1 MGDYI
6 MATLIIYYSQRGTT
20 DIVAKTLAKNLRGNI
35 VRIHDLKNRDGYA
48 NRFLSV
54 ISAFREEKTDI
65 MPERVDLTNYDTIY
79 IGSPTWTGNP
89 TPAILTIIDRCNF
102 TGKDVVLFATMDT
115 NRGDSNLARLEEKVK
130 LRGARVIESFSI
142 TTKNKSPEQLVKDT
156 EAIIEMK
163 DLKMYSR

>member
-1 MGDYI
+1 
-6 MATLIIYYSQRGTT
+6 
-20 DIVAKTLAKNLRGNI
+20 
-35 VRIHDLKNRDGYA
+35 
-48 NRFLSV
+48 
-54 ISAFREEKTDI
+54 

-115 NRGDSNLARLEEKVK
+115 NRGNSNLARLEEKVK

-142 TTKNKSPEQLVKDT
+142 TTKDKSPEQLVKDT